1 MPKNSLDEN
10 IDYINQ
16 QIIRMLSADGRM
28 AYSEIAKELKIS
40 NSLVHQRV
48 KKLQDTGIISGFS
61 IQLNAKKIGYETIT
75 YTGIATKEA
84 RFAYSIAE
92 KLKEIPEV
100 VECHFVSGKYA
111 LFLKI
116 VAANNEEFRKVLYE
130 TIHNIEGVGSTDS
143 FISFGSAFHKN
154 ISLL

>member
-143 FISFGSAFHKN
+143 FISFGSAFQKN

>member
-1 MPKNSLDEN
+1 MNNRNEN

-16 QIIRMLSADGRM
+16 QIIKMLSADGRI

-48 KKLQDTGIISGFS
+48 KKLQETGIISGFS
-61 IQLNAKKIGYETIT
+61 VQLNAKQIGYETIT

-84 RFAYSIAE
+84 RFAYAIAE

-130 TIHNIEGVGSTDS
+130 QIHNIEGVGSTDS
-143 FISFGSAFHKN
+143 FISFGSAFQKN